1 MEGFTNFKGEETM
14 LKILELLVGAINA
27 LFNGGDS
34 TVKFDQSAEPG
45 SLCALSKF
53 GAPSKLSEPSEL
65 GKSELGKPS
74 ELSKPSKI
82 GGGPWQ

>member
-1 MEGFTNFKGEETM
+1 MKGFINFQGEKTM

-45 SLCALSKF
+45 SLCAPSKF
-53 GAPSKLSEPSEL
+53 STPSKLSEPSEL
-65 GKSELGKPS
+65 SKSELGKPS
-74 ELSKPSKI
+74 ELSQPSKI

>member
-1 MEGFTNFKGEETM
+1 M
-14 LKILELLVGAINA
+14 LKILEIIVDAVNA
-27 LFNGGDS
+27 LFDGGDS

-45 SLCALSKF
+45 SLCAPSKF
-53 GAPSKLSEPSEL
+53 GSPSKLSEPSEL

-74 ELSKPSKI
+74 ELSKPSRI

>member
-1 MEGFTNFKGEETM
+1 MKGFINFKGEKTM
-14 LKILELLVGAINA
+14 LKILELLVSAVNA

-45 SLCALSKF
+45 SLCAPSKF

-74 ELSKPSKI
+74 ELSKSKI